1 LSCALFAD
9 ALIVEL
15 VPKDYLF
22 PRSLSKLEN
31 HNLRHF
37 GEPYT
42 RRNWSAFDRHA
53 GEAKV

>member
-1 LSCALFAD
+1 LSAEFELRIIAD

-42 RRNWSAFDRHA
+42 RRN
-53 GEAKV
+53 